1 MTKPV
6 GEHVQERIKVKLMM
20 IVLVLALA
28 GCAQGHRRGQSL
40 FDKYHEDDLDRDA
53 GKTHEMTVFGT
64 GF

>member
-1 MTKPV
+1 M
-6 GEHVQERIKVKLMM
+6 QERIAVRLMM
-20 IVLVLALA
+20 IILVLALA
-28 GCAQGHRRGQSL
+28 GCAQGHKRGQSL

>member
-1 MTKPV
+1 M
-6 GEHVQERIKVKLMM
+6 VKLMM

-53 GKTHEMTVFGT
+53 GKAHEMTVFGT

>member
-1 MTKPV
+1 MFRGLGVCFVLILIVV
-6 GEHVQERIKVKLMM
+6 GS
-20 IVLVLALA
+20 

-40 FDKYHEDDLDRDA
+40 FDKYHEDDLDRDS

>member
-1 MTKPV
+1 M
-6 GEHVQERIKVKLMM
+6 QEGIVVRLMM
-20 IVLVLALA
+20 IILTLALA
-28 GCAQGHRRGQSL
+28 GCAQGHKRGQSL

>member
-1 MTKPV
+1 MGRLLV
-6 GEHVQERIKVKLMM
+6 GGWLLLVG
-20 IVLVLALA
+20 VLALA
-28 GCAQGHRRGQSL
+28 GCAQEHRRGQSL

>member
-1 MTKPV
+1 MKNHMT
-6 GEHVQERIKVKLMM
+6 RT
-20 IVLVLALA
+20 VLLVCTVLSLALA
-28 GCAQGHRRGQSL
+28 GCAQGHKRGQSL

>member
-1 MTKPV
+1 M
-6 GEHVQERIKVKLMM
+6 RS
-20 IVLVLALA
+20 VLLICVALSLAFA
-28 GCAQGHRRGQSL
+28 GCAQGHKRGQSI

>member
-1 MTKPV
+1 MKDY
-6 GEHVQERIKVKLMM
+6 MM
-20 IVLVLALA
+20 RNVLLICVVLSLALA

-40 FDKYHEDDLDRDA
+40 FDKYHEDDLDREA

>member
-1 MTKPV
+1 MGK
-6 GEHVQERIKVKLMM
+6 HVQERIVERLMM
-20 IVLVLALA
+20 IILGLALA
-28 GCAQGHRRGQSL
+28 GCAQGHKRGQSL

>member
-1 MTKPV
+1 MRKLVIGGWLLVV
-6 GEHVQERIKVKLMM
+6 GA
-20 IVLVLALA
+20 LALA

-53 GKTHEMTVFGT
+53 GKAHEMTVFGT

>member
-1 MTKPV
+1 M
-6 GEHVQERIKVKLMM
+6 QEGIAVRVMM

-28 GCAQGHRRGQSL
+28 GCAQGHKRGQSL
-40 FDKYHEDDLDRDA
+40 FDRYHEDDLDQDA

>member
-1 MTKPV
+1 M
-6 GEHVQERIKVKLMM
+6 QEGIVVRLMM
-20 IVLVLALA
+20 IVLALALA
-28 GCAQGHRRGQSL
+28 GCAQGYKRGQSL